1 MMIAEELM
9 TKKPKTVPTSAKV
22 RDALHLLQT
31 LDIRH
36 LPVVNEA
43 KELVGML
50 SDRDLRSARLP
61 PEAEGNGSV
70 LDLRVAEVMSA
81 DPLSVSPDTDVGEL
95 IDHLVEHKVGAVPVV
110 DEESGEL
117 VGIVS
122 YIDVLRTLR
131 GLVSEEG

>member
-1 MMIAEELM
+1 MIAEELM
-9 TKKPKTVPTSAKV
+9 TQKPKTVPTNAKV
-22 RDALHLLQT
+22 RDALHLLQS

-61 PEAEGNGSV
+61 PEAEGNVSV
-70 LDLRVAEVMSA
+70 LDMRVSEVMSA

-110 DEESGEL
+110 DAESGEL

-131 GLVSEEG
+131 GLVAEEG

>member
-1 MMIAEELM
+1 MIAEELM

>member
-1 MMIAEELM
+1 MIAEELM
-9 TKKPKTVPTSAKV
+9 TQKPKTVSTSAKV
-22 RDALHLLQT
+22 RDALHLLQS

-70 LDLRVAEVMSA
+70 LDLRVSEVMSA
-81 DPLSVSPDTDVGEL
+81 DPLSVAPDTDVGEL
-95 IDHLVEHKVGAVPVV
+95 IDHLVENKVGAVPVV

-131 GLVSEEG
+131 ALVAEEG